1 MITPITQ
8 RDPRKLYLER
18 LVFMAAL
25 LIPAVFRGGF
35 RPLVVCAVC
44 VICCM
49 LTDWICCKLRRI
61 KYDIKDPSVMFWGL
75 CCAMLMP
82 AGIPHVLAGLA
93 AVICIA
99 LGKHVFG
106 GSENLVFSPPAIAVA
121 FLIICYPSD
130 MLYYPRVGEVIPMFS
145 EYQGTF
151 TRSIEYTMNL
161 SSTPSQ
167 SVMDILMG
175 NVPGAIGAVNI
186 LVMLVIGVCMLIKH
200 STSFTALISCLAS
213 VCAISALYP
222 RIGVSP
228 LMSVFYELSSG
239 FLLFGIVFMSAE
251 PYILPKR
258 RAARVIYGV
267 VLGYTVM
274 MFRYFGQVEGC
285 FVFALLIVNA
295 MSGAFDTIV
304 ENLIY
309 WKRNYLSSFET
320 SKNRAQQGGIKLTD
334 TQEIQL
340 PEKYRYNMPP
350 IDGKIKSHKRRRPAI
365 IQPQGSQPRHE
376 QLEIPDEDDTK
387 TADFGTPD
395 KPEKEDRNEQ

>member
-1 MITPITQ
+1 MITPITK

-35 RPLVVCAVC
+35 RPLTVCAMC

-49 LTDWICCKLRRI
+49 FTDWVCCKLRRI
-61 KYDIKDPSVMFWGL
+61 KYDIKDPAVMFWGL
-75 CCAMLMP
+75 CCGMLMP
-82 AGIPHVLAGLA
+82 AGIPHVLAGLS

-99 LGKHVFG
+99 LGKHIFG
-106 GSENLVFSPPAIAVA
+106 GNENLVFSPPAIAVA
-121 FLIICYPSD
+121 FLIICYPGD
-130 MLYYPRVGEVIPMFS
+130 MLYYPKVGEIIPMFS
-145 EYQGTF
+145 EYEGTF
-151 TRSIEYTMNL
+151 TRSVEYRMNL
-161 SSTPSQ
+161 GTTPTQ

-186 LVMLVIGVCMLIKH
+186 LVILVIGVCMLIKH

-213 VCAISALYP
+213 VAAISALYP
-222 RIGVSP
+222 RVGDSP

-258 RAARVIYGV
+258 RAARAIYGV

-295 MSGAFDTIV
+295 MSSSFDTIV
-304 ENLIY
+304 ENILY
-309 WKRNYLSSFET
+309 WKRNYISSFEG

-340 PEKYRYNMPP
+340 PEKYRYNTPP
-350 IDGKIKSHKRRRPAI
+350 IDGKVKRHKRRPAVISRPGEA
-365 IQPQGSQPRHE
+365 QPHHE
-376 QLEIPDEDDTK
+376 QLEQPERSERPESEP
-387 TADFGTPD
+387 AVN
-395 KPEKEDRNEQ
+395 PEKEDSDE